1 MKSKNLIII
10 LSLAVIILIT
20 VAIVGKK
27 QGKFGKQQE
36 NKVVVEAV
44 APRNVI
50 ELVTASGKIYPEREV
65 KISPDVS
72 GEVVELLVQEGDT
85 VRKGQLLARIRP
97 DSYQAMVE
105 QMDANLN
112 NTRANLANARAR
124 QKQVE
129 AQLEGARLAYS
140 RSKELYEKK
149 TISKSEFETAETNYR
164 ILQSELDAAKESITA
179 ASFMVKGAEATK
191 KESLNNLNKTTI
203 YAPMDGIVSVMNVE
217 KGEKVVGTLQMAGTE
232 MMRIADFG
240 DMEVR
245 VDVSEA
251 EIGKVKEGQY
261 ATIEVDA
268 YPGRRFSGYVTKVA
282 SSSKGI
288 GSIGMLSADQATNF
302 VVNVRIDNASYREL
316 ESMNNRPFRPGM
328 SATVDIHTNFV
339 ENALTAP
346 VQAVTTRDDTTGTT
360 SDAWEVVF
368 LVKNGKAELRRVR
381 TGIQNDTYIHIT
393 EGVEDGEEVI
403 VAPYGLLSKDL
414 KEGMP
419 VQMVS
424 KEELFGIENKK
435 K

>member
-1 MKSKNLIII
+1 MKSKHIILI
-10 LSLAVIILIT
+10 LSLAVVVLVI
-20 VAIVGKK
+20 VAVVGKM
-27 QGKFGKQQE
+27 QGKFGKQQAS
-36 NKVVVEAV
+36 KVVVEAV
-44 APRNVI
+44 SPRNII

-112 NTRANLANARAR
+112 NARANLANARAR

-129 AQLEGARLAYS
+129 AQLEGARLAFS
-140 RSKELYEKK
+140 RSQELFEKK
-149 TISKSEFETAETNYR
+149 TISKSEFESAETNYR
-164 ILQSELDAAKESITA
+164 ILQSELEAAKESITA
-179 ASFMVKGAEATK
+179 ATYMVKGAEATK

-245 VDVSEA
+245 VDVSES
-251 EIGKVKEGQY
+251 EIGRVREGQY
-261 ATIEVDA
+261 ATVEVDA
-268 YPGRRFSGYVTKVA
+268 YPGRKFSGYVTKVA

-288 GSIGMLSADQATNF
+288 GSFSGLSADQATNF
-302 VVNVRIDNASYREL
+302 VVNVRIDRNSYKEL
-316 ESMNNRPFRPGM
+316 ETLNNRPFRPGM
-328 SATVDIHTNFV
+328 SATVDIQTNYV
-339 ENALTAP
+339 ENALTAA

-360 SDAWEVVF
+360 SEAWEVVF
-368 LVKNGKAELRRVR
+368 LVKGGKAELRRVR

-403 VAPYGLLSKDL
+403 VAPYGLLSKEL
-414 KEGMP
+414 EQGSP
-419 VQMVS
+419 VQVVT
-424 KEELFGIENKK
+424 KEALFGLENKK